1 MFETPME
8 PTWNLHEIYIKIH
21 GTNFNQHEIEE
32 MKHWHAGF
40 SIAIPPWN
48 LHENDIGQSTKN
60 SDLYFQL
67 TKSKNSKSQQ
77 IRETQFIETNSSVVL
92 SLDWCRCHGGSM

>member
-1 MFETPME
+1 ME

-21 GTNFNQHEIEE
+21 GTNFNQHEFEE

-92 SLDWCRCHGGSM
+92 SLD